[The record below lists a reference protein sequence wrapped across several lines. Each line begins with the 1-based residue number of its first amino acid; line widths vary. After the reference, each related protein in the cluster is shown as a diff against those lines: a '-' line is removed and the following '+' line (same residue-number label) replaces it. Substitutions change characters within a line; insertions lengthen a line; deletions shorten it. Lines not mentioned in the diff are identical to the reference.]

1 MERSHFVGTIILI
14 LVIMF
19 AAGFIIQDSNRYLQE
34 TLDENTILSETNER
48 YAGIIDDQRHEIKN
62 LKGQLENYK

>member
-1 MERSHFVGTIILI
+1 MERSDFVRTIILI

-34 TLDENTILSETNER
+34 TLDENEILSETNER

-62 LKGQLENYK
+62 LKGQLENSK